1 MEPINVSKNK
11 EAQGISCDCRRHTAW
26 RLDSKQ
32 NIIWGDW
39 YLRYLTLLCCE
50 CKKYLCSDHEKD
62 RGRHDLKWLGE
73 LPKKEREGVWYG
85 LLLLQNCY
93 WNQCHYSFMIFNLLD
108 LYHVLMIFSLPARTF
123 KSFKLKK
130 ERFKNLRAFTI
141 IIIAD

>member
-1 MEPINVSKNK
+1 MEPINVSKTK
-11 EAQGISCDCRRHTAW
+11 EAQGTSCDCRRHTAW

-50 CKKYLCSDHEKD
+50 CKNIYAVITRKIEA
-62 RGRHDLKWLGE
+62 WLVMIGGGTE
-73 LPKKEREGVWYG
+73 EREREGVWYR

-93 WNQCHYSFMIFNLLD
+93 WNQCHYSFMIFNWLD